1 MYADFEVGSHS
12 IKSELEASTSSGRV
26 DAVGMLQ
33 AMLQVMLQG
42 ARSVDYSLKVLK
54 GILFLGPCP
63 WVLYLLLAGCFVPGS
78 SFLGVLSPGPC
89 SWCCRYCEPWEPWAV
104 SAAVGRYA
112 TSNCL
117 ASPVACLE
125 LWLDWVF

>member
-54 GILFLGPCP
+54 GILFLGPRF
-63 WVLYLLLAGCFVPGS
+63 WVLYLLLSGGFAPRSSSLGVMLATCGAFCSWILVLGRFIPGS
-78 SFLGVLSPGPC
+78 LFLVLQ
-89 SWCCRYCEPWEPWAV
+89 V
-104 SAAVGRYA
+104 
-112 TSNCL
+112 L
-117 ASPVACLE
+117 
-125 LWLDWVF
+125 